1 MSTLALLSF
10 LLGAIL
16 GMRFKVLVLIPV
28 GFAINAVVAA
38 AIVRGDG
45 LSTMLLADALV
56 LCGLQLGY
64 LGGMF
69 TRYMIVMARA
79 ASIRRTNPHTE
90 SAR

>member
-1 MSTLALLSF
+1 MSMLALLSV

-69 TRYMIVMARA
+69 ARYRLVLARA
-79 ASIRRTNPHTE
+79 ASLRRTSPH
-90 SAR
+90 A